1 MADWPNCYNHV
12 FRAVGGSVRGQGN
25 GRWDALCPAHR
36 DSKRSLSIG
45 IGTGGKLLMKCHAPH
60 GCTLAAIVV
69 SLGLGHDDLFPDN
82 AASGG
87 KRDRTMTSVFV
98 EAYDYRN
105 RQGKLEFQVCRW
117 SPKRFTQR
125 RPNPAFNPSKPRDK
139 DTNPEYLN
147 NLDGVQRVIYRLKEL
162 IDELAKKPGRQ
173 VFVVEGERDANKLW
187 GDGFLATTN
196 PMGAGKWHQDYSEDL
211 RGQNVIVIPDEDP
224 VDTNLGYS
232 PGLKHAEDVCAA
244 LTGIAKKVVMLRLP
258 DPPAKGDYS
267 DWRKQFDDPNDDSE
281 PARKKAREK
290 ARAAIIEMV
299 GKTPE
304 WRPGKA
310 IPVQAAKMPPAMLP
324 TPPEPEPASDV
335 RPVVTAR
342 EQALA
347 ASSAKAATSQPQ
359 PQPASPPVPSAIPQ
373 AATPAPTVL
382 QSIRDEIAIFTSGH
396 PGELNV
402 AEWWGLLSKAW
413 LMISREMSEAKPD
426 FPAVREAAIHLA
438 SMAAVGAN
446 TIRPTK

>member
-1 MADWPNCYNHV
+1 MADWPNCYDHV

-125 RPNPAFNPSKPRDK
+125 RPNPAFDPSKPRDK

-147 NLDGVQRVIYRLKEL
+147 NLDGAQRILYRLPEVL
-162 IDELAKKPGRQ
+162 DALAKKPGRQ
-173 VFVVEGERDANKLW
+173 VFVVEGEADANVLW
-187 GDGFLATTN
+187 KAGFVATTN
-196 PMGAGKWHQDYSEDL
+196 PMGAGKWHPDYTETL

-232 PGLKHAEDVCAA
+232 PGLRHAEDVCAT
-244 LTGIAKKVVMLRLP
+244 LVGVAKKVVMLRLP
-258 DPPAKGDYS
+258 DPPVKGDFRDWWNRLATEGVS
-267 DWRKQFDDPNDDSE
+267 DADRRSRLIELVRKTPDWQP
-281 PARKKAREK
+281 
-290 ARAAIIEMV
+290 
-299 GKTPE
+299 GKTT
-304 WRPGKA
+304 
-310 IPVQAAKMPPAMLP
+310 PVQAAKAPPAMLP

-347 ASSAKAATSQPQ
+347 ASSAKAVAPPQ
-359 PQPASPPVPSAIPQ
+359 QPAAPPAPSAVPQ
-373 AATPAPTVL
+373 AATPAPSVL
-382 QSIRDEIAIFTSGH
+382 QLIRDEIAIFTTDH
-396 PGELNV
+396 PAELNV
-402 AEWWGLLSKAW
+402 PEWWGIMFKAW
-413 LMISREMSEAKPD
+413 LMLTREMSEPKPD
-426 FPAVREAAIHLA
+426 YPAVREAAIHLA